1 MWVKNTLPS
10 HMGVLGA
17 DQMHQ
22 MYHIS
27 VPEFSEFV
35 RLSQSWSDL
44 ARRCG
49 QPGILKQS
57 IRTNLKQKVAFLKLD
72 TQHFTGM
79 CEGNQNARA
88 RRAWIATVLKQRVC
102 VRWTGDVGILVDAG
116 IFADS

>member
-10 HMGVLGA
+10 HMGVLEA

-27 VPEFSEFV
+27 VPEFIEFV

-44 ARRCG
+44 ASRCG
-49 QPGILKQS
+49 HPGILKQS

-72 TQHFTGM
+72 TQHFMGIRQ
-79 CEGNQNARA
+79 GNQNARA

-102 VRWTGDVGILVDAG
+102 VRWTGDTGIL
-116 IFADS
+116 ADC